1 MTIPDRLVSA
11 AITQGADSPAAR
23 LIVDILEAAR
33 TAMVA
38 ISELEAPLPE
48 ELTHGNL
55 LESFPEVG
63 ALTDLLDRA
72 WIVA

>member
-1 MTIPDRLVSA
+1 MTIPDRLVAA
-11 AITQGADSPAAR
+11 AIAQGADSPAAR
-23 LIVDILEAAR
+23 LIVDILEASR
-33 TAMVA
+33 TAMLA